1 MPDLTGPPQPDAA
14 ILAIYDTMTDSRRWC
29 ASLDVVAKTIGARGG
44 GLYVR
49 RLDDRPY
56 DFAAMSAVYSQV
68 ALDEYLA
75 RYACY
80 EETQWSYLNSRQ
92 PLELVLDDMAGV
104 PRAELDVRPD
114 YIFNRE
120 FIGIGRRVAMRL
132 NSIPAWYDAAIFGFD
147 ALHSDIP
154 QASIA
159 SLRLLLPHLAKA
171 VEAGR
176 TFAMLRARYQ
186 AALAALDHIH
196 VGIGI
201 ALPSCEIIVRNAE
214 ADRIFALDDGLQL
227 GRDGHL
233 SCPPDQRHRI
243 ERAIRGAAA
252 TLRGQGDFPEQFELV
267 ARPSGAHAF
276 LIEVVPLSDRQ
287 GEIERALEGALVSI
301 VDPDCIPPAS
311 VGRFAA
317 LHGLTAAEAAV
328 CQMLIDGVA
337 LAEIAE
343 RRSTRYETVKS
354 QSRAIIEKT
363 GAASRAS
370 LVRRVLRTIPPVR

>member
-1 MPDLTGPPQPDAA
+1 VPALTSPPRPDEAL
-14 ILAIYDTMTDSRRWC
+14 LAIYDTVTDPGRWS
-29 ASLDVVAKTIGARGG
+29 ASLDVVANVIGARGG

-68 ALDEYLA
+68 SLDDYLA

-80 EETQWSYLNSRQ
+80 EEAQWSYLNSQQ

-114 YIFNRE
+114 YVFNRE
-120 FIGIGRRVAMRL
+120 FIGIGRRLAMRL
-132 NSIPAWYDAAIFGFD
+132 NAIPAWYDAAIFGFD

-154 QASIA
+154 PSSIA
-159 SLRLLLPHLAKA
+159 TLRPLLPHLAKA
-171 VEAGR
+171 VETGR
-176 TFAMLRARYQ
+176 TFAMLRAHYQ

-201 ALPSCEIIVRNAE
+201 ALPSGEIIVRNAE

-227 GRDGHL
+227 GRDGHF

-243 ERAIRGAAA
+243 ERTIRRAAA
-252 TLRGQGDFPEQFELV
+252 TLRGQRDFPEQFELV

-276 LIEVVPLSDRQ
+276 LIEVVPLSDSQ
-287 GEIERALEGALVSI
+287 GEIDRALAGALVNRQSLAVLEAAQANCGI
-301 VDPDCIPPAS
+301 DYSEAI
-311 VGRFAA
+311 AA
-317 LHGLTAAEAAV
+317 LRRK
-328 CQMLIDGVA
+328 
-337 LAEIAE
+337 LAIAE
-343 RRSTRYETVKS
+343 EGMSKVY
-354 QSRAIIEKT
+354 
-363 GAASRAS
+363 
-370 LVRRVLRTIPPVR
+370 